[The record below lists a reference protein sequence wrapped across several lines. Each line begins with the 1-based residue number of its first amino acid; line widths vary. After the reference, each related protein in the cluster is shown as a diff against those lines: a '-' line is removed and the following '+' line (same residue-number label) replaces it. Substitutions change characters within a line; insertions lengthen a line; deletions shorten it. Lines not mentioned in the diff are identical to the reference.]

1 VNSSFD
7 RALLSVDEGA
17 LLSVDEG
24 ALLSVAEGLRKNGI
38 GVSFGQ
44 VIS

>member
-1 VNSSFD
+1 VHTIISVNSSFD
-7 RALLSVDEGA
+7 RALLR
-17 LLSVDEG
+17 VDEG